1 MDIKSLTENT
11 IVNRKRTKRQ
21 TMIHKTTGRQKR
33 MKNTNPT
40 KYWGRTQ
47 VLRKV
52 RQNIDSSS
60 RLYNGNLIGT
70 TSIRKIVTTQYAG
83 AAGMLLHIVFS
94 VADFCLIN
102 NQINHGKNK
111 LPF

>member
-1 MDIKSLTENT
+1 MHIKSLTENT

-21 TMIHKTTGRQKR
+21 TMIHKTPGRQKR

-40 KYWGRTQ
+40 KYWGWTQ

-70 TSIRKIVTTQYAG
+70 TSIRKSLQLYMQV
-83 AAGMLLHIVFS
+83 LLECCYTLSLVWPIFVWS
-94 VADFCLIN
+94 TIR
-102 NQINHGKNK
+102 
-111 LPF
+111 